1 MMNVFSRIFIAAL
14 LLFAAAPGFAA
25 GDTTQAEEEII
36 ENVDATD
43 KDEAGEMNKD
53 LEEEAEDDQATGEDA

>member
-1 MMNVFSRIFIAAL
+1 MMNVFSRIFVAVL
-14 LLFAAAPGFAA
+14 LLFSAAPGFAA
-25 GDTTQAEEEII
+25 GYTTQADKEII

-43 KDEAGEMNKD
+43 KDEAGEMDKE